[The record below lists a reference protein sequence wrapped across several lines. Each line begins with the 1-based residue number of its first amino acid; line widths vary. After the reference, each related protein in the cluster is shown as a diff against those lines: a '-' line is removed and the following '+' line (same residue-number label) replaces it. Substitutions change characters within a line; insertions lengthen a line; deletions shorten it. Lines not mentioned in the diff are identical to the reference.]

1 MHLNEYICKGG
12 KMLHNKIK
20 VMNAKDINGDCL
32 KISNELIRID
42 LNNIPKTIQ
51 SLDILLYQD
60 QNLPFTYS
68 IKLGKSE
75 SFTQL
80 CYLAKKERNIKQ
92 NSAIG
97 VSLSN
102 MSIAYEIKKEEDIKK
117 TMVTYYQDQ
126 NGKYIITSIIHE
138 CDIVLNN
145 LEELKQYLLLISSPI
160 EENVKYA
167 SSLVR
172 QQKNNI

>member
-1 MHLNEYICKGG
+1 M
-12 KMLHNKIK
+12 MPNKIK
-20 VMNAKDINGDCL
+20 LMNAKDINGDCL
-32 KISNELIRID
+32 KINNELVRND

-80 CYLAKKERNIKQ
+80 CYLAKKEKSIKQ

-102 MSIAYEIKKEEDIKK
+102 MHIAYEIKREADIKK
-117 TMVTYYQDQ
+117 TMVTYYQDP

-167 SSLVR
+167 NSLVR
-172 QQKNNI
+172 HQKNNI

>member
-1 MHLNEYICKGG
+1 MQNI
-12 KMLHNKIK
+12 IK
-20 VMNAKDINGDCL
+20 LMNAKDINGDCL
-32 KISNELIRID
+32 KINNELVRND

-51 SLDILLYQD
+51 SLDVLLYQD

-80 CYLAKKERNIKQ
+80 CHLAKKEKNMKQ
-92 NSAIG
+92 NRAIG

-102 MSIAYEIKKEEDIKK
+102 MRIAYEIKKEEDIKK

-145 LEELKQYLLLISSPI
+145 LEELKQYLKLISSPI

-167 SSLVR
+167 NSLVR
-172 QQKNNI
+172 QQRKNNI